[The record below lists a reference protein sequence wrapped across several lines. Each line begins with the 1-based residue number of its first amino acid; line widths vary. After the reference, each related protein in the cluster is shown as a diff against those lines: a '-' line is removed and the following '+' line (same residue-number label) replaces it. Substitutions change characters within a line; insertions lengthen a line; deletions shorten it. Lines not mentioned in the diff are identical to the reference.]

1 MRLANLEGRATIV
14 TDDGLIDVATSS
26 QGAFSTSVD
35 KCISQ
40 LALLQRWYE
49 SAQPAIGEATTPAE
63 LFGDR
68 RLGPVVTNPQQI
80 FAIGVNYRSHA
91 EEMNRTLPEEPMVF
105 TKFVSALCGPND
117 ELPVPSDTT
126 DFEVEL
132 VAIIGATAR
141 NLSEELALTAVAGY
155 CVGQDFSER
164 TLQMKGSPS
173 QFSLAKSFRHFMP
186 IGPWLTTPDELG
198 DVNKLSIGC
207 RVNDIQYQASNTD
220 DMVFGVAQLVTY
232 LSNVVELRPGDV
244 IFTGSPHGVG
254 VARRPPIFLKP
265 GDRVVSEIE
274 GLGRIE
280 NQAV

>member
-1 MRLANLEGRATIV
+1 MRLANLEGRSTIV

-26 QGAFSTSVD
+26 QGAFSSSVD

-49 SAQPAIGEATTPAE
+49 SARPAVGEATSPAE
-63 LFGDR
+63 LLGDR
-68 RLGPVVTNPQQI
+68 RLGPVVTSPQQI
-80 FAIGVNYRSHA
+80 FAIGVNYRRHA
-91 EEMNRTLPEEPMVF
+91 EEMNRPLPEEPMVF
-105 TKFVSALCGPND
+105 TKFVSALCGPNE

-132 VAIIGATAR
+132 VAIIGANAR
-141 NLSEELALTAVAGY
+141 DLTEEVALTAVAGY

-164 TLQMKGSPS
+164 TLQMKGTPA

-186 IGPWLTTPDELG
+186 MGPWLTTPDEIG

-207 RVNDIQYQASNTD
+207 RVNDVPYQGSNTD
-220 DMVFGVAQLVTY
+220 DMVFGVAQLVAY
-232 LSNVVELRPGDV
+232 LSHIVELRPGDV
-244 IFTGSPHGVG
+244 IFTGSPNGVG
-254 VARRPPIFLKP
+254 VARKPPIFLKP
-265 GDRVVSEIE
+265 GDRIVSEIE

-280 NQAV
+280 TRAV